1 MQGSDCDSVDVARY
15 GALLF
20 DLDGVITRTATV
32 HAAAWKRLFDD
43 FLERWARTHGEP
55 FAPFEIDPD
64 YIRHVDGRRR
74 YDGVDGFLR
83 SRGIELA
90 WGDPSDGPDVET
102 VCGLGNAKN
111 GYFAEQMRRQGVEVF
126 DDAVA
131 LARGARA
138 AGARLAV
145 VSASENCRAILER
158 AGLLELFEIQVTGVE
173 AAQLKLPGKPAP
185 DTFLHAAQILGVPA
199 AEAVVLEDAI
209 SGVQAGRAGAFGL
222 VVGVDRG
229 GAHDELAANGAD
241 VVCSDLRRLL
251 SSR

>member
-1 MQGSDCDSVDVARY
+1 MSAF

-43 FLERWARTHGEP
+43 FLARWAREHEQP
-55 FAPFEIDPD
+55 FEPFEIDPD

-83 SRGIELA
+83 SRGIALE
-90 WGDPSDGPDVET
+90 WGDPSDGPEVET

-111 GYFAEQMRRQGVEVF
+111 AYFAEQMARQGVEVF

-131 LARGARA
+131 LARGALASGVRV
-138 AGARLAV
+138 AV

-158 AGLLELFEIQVTGVE
+158 AGLLDLFEIQVTGVE
-173 AAQLKLPGKPAP
+173 AAELKLRGKPAP
-185 DTFLHAAQILGVPA
+185 DTFLHAARILEVAPA
-199 AEAVVLEDAI
+199 QAVVLEDAI

-241 VVCSDLRRLL
+241 VVCSDLRQLL
-251 SSR
+251 APAPGMP